1 MTSTTPP
8 RGRRRAPTKMERAA
22 GKAAA
27 LQKPRVILA
36 LLLLLGLTSVMLLD
50 GYLRSEIGNDARV
63 RDGAAYDKV
72 PQKILDGG
80 PLLTFTGGTAKTQSV
95 PKKTIVLTFDD
106 GPTPTW
112 TPQILKVL
120 DDNGVEGTFFMVG
133 SMVSRYP
140 SVVKDLVDQG
150 NEVGIHTFTHVDL
163 SYQGTGGSSAS

>member
-1 MTSTTPP
+1 MTSTTPS

-22 GKAAA
+22 KAAA

-63 RDGAAYDKV
+63 RDGAAYDQV
-72 PQKILDGG
+72 PQKILEQS
-80 PLLTFTGGTAKTQSV
+80 LLTFTGGTAKTRSV

-112 TPQILKVL
+112 TPR
-120 DDNGVEGTFFMVG
+120 
-133 SMVSRYP
+133 SSRCSTTTTSRPP
-140 SVVKDLVDQG
+140 SSWLARWSPA
-150 NEVGIHTFTHVDL
+150 IR
-163 SYQGTGGSSAS
+163 AS